1 MDWKD
6 YEKEVHQYFVE
17 MYPEATITHNSKI
30 RGRYSKKE
38 RQIDV
43 LIEDEVADFRIKIVV
58 EARHF
63 SRRID
68 VTCVES
74 FISKLEDVEAT
85 HGLLVTKRGY
95 SEAAINRAYYGP
107 HSLELD
113 VLNFDDL
120 LENQG
125 LLAIPYSGKA
135 SIMLPTPFGWVI
147 DNTRQLEYP
156 ACLYQRGSDLKK
168 AQENLEWM
176 YLNFWHKDEKVS
188 SISKLVEM
196 QNETMEACYTN
207 LCINERR
214 SPKRKDG
221 RDTYIRVATSDQLFC
236 REITGYI
243 DCDEFIVFFV
253 LFTKEELENRNLRKL
268 ACILKCS
275 IPAIIDFDNTKVIEQ
290 LENRCDL
297 IRDPM
302 EKAVAYR
309 QLADWYTEMGSQ
321 DKAIE
326 YRRLCWE
333 TYPETYENIKPLI
346 SGELNLSNTVAA
358 IKYSIDF
365 FSLAPKNPRVMQDL
379 LSVYE
384 NPAYA
389 EIFHTVIS
397 ELKVKYHHD
406 NEALGNISVHYGMYL
421 EAIGNNSAAI
431 EQFNLAKLSFMAID
445 KSHYVIE
452 QIERCLSEIE

>member
-30 RGRYSKKE
+30 IGRYSKTE

-43 LIEDEVADFRIKIVV
+43 LIEDEVADFPIKIVV
-58 EARHF
+58 EAKYF
-63 SRRID
+63 SRKID

-74 FISKLEDVEAT
+74 FISKLEDVEANQ
-85 HGLLVTKRGY
+85 GLLVTQKGY
-95 SEAAINRAYYGP
+95 SETAIKRAYYGP
-107 HSLELD
+107 HKLELD
-113 VLNFDDL
+113 VFNFDDL
-120 LENQG
+120 LKSQG
-125 LLAIPYSGKA
+125 LLAVPYSSKA
-135 SIMLPTPFGWVI
+135 SIVLPAPFGWVI
-147 DNTRQLEYP
+147 DNTRQPTYL
-156 ACLYQRGSDLKK
+156 ACLYQRGLDFEN
-168 AQENLEWM
+168 AQKNLEWM

-207 LCINERR
+207 LCINEQR

-221 RDTYIRVATSDQLFC
+221 RDTYIRITTADQLPC

-253 LFTKEELENRNLRKL
+253 LFTKEELESRNLKKL
-268 ACILKCS
+268 ACILKYS
-275 IPAIIDFDNTKVIEQ
+275 MPVDFDNTKVIEQ
-290 LENRCDL
+290 LENRCDS
-297 IRDPM
+297 IRDPI
-302 EKAVAYR
+302 EKAGAYR
-309 QLADWYTEMGSQ
+309 QLADWYTEMGNQ
-321 DKAIE
+321 NKVME

-346 SGELNLSNTVAA
+346 SGELSLSNTDAA
-358 IKYSIDF
+358 IKYSIAF

-389 EIFHTVIS
+389 DIFHAIIS

-406 NEALGNISVHYGMYL
+406 NEVLGNISVHYGMYL
-421 EAIGNNSAAI
+421 EVLGNNSAAI
-431 EQFNLAKLSFMAID
+431 EQFKLAKRLFVTID

-452 QIERCLSEIE
+452 QIERRLSEIQ